1 MKKLLLFL
9 AILFV
14 PNLARAQTNLHANLT
29 TAGTST
35 SYTATSGLCMNL
47 SSNIGSATID
57 LDGTWAGTV
66 SFYGAVSGNPLVA
79 ISSVQNS
86 ASLTTQAS
94 SSTANGA
101 WQFSVGAYSQ
111 ICAIF
116 TTATSGTVV
125 TTIQTATPS
134 ARGNGGGG
142 GAPSGAA
149 GGDLG
154 STYPN
159 PTVVATHLASAL
171 PVAQGGTGLATQT
184 SNVIYKGN
192 GTGGEQISS
201 ATDDG
206 SSFAVTEVIS
216 STVGFNAISDGVH
229 GGYTN
234 LYGNTANYPVT
245 GSTAGFMGPNL
256 ASFTGYA
263 LQLQSAAPAANSMI
277 CTGAPTSSVSQATY
291 CVSVS
296 NFTLITPSITTS
308 AVLTRN
314 SIGVT
319 ATDGFQLTNT
329 TAATNVLNQDSPAIH
344 YTGQGWNS
352 GGSATQTYDWQEYL
366 LANTDFTQIGW
377 ASQVAGGGYT
387 VRATLDNAGLFQTAS
402 LLATGIVDGKSPVIV
417 TTGTT
422 GTPGATYNHSYTFN
436 EEATAGTGVT
446 YTLPTAAAGKQY
458 CVANAYNGSAA
469 NTGVLTVATSASGQF
484 IIFTDGTLSA
494 TGGNITSG
502 GAAGDAA
509 CLVGVD
515 ATHWYLYV
523 QAGTWTKH

>member
-86 ASLTTQAS
+86 ASSTTQAS

-134 ARGNGGGG
+134 ARGNGGGGG

-192 GTGGEQISS
+192 GTGVEQISS

-229 GGYTN
+229 AGYTN
-234 LYGNTANYPVT
+234 LYGNTANYPVS
-245 GSTAGFMGPNL
+245 GSTAGLMGPSTS
-256 ASFTGYA
+256 SFTGYA
-263 LQLQSAAPAANSMI
+263 LQFSSTGPAAAGVFHI
-277 CTGAPTSSVSQATY
+277 GAPSSAVSQITY
-291 CVSVS
+291 SPVVSADL
-296 NFTLITPSITTS
+296 NITTS
-308 AVLTRN
+308 SCTNQFITAISATGTGTCTTDTLASAQHANQGTTTTVLHGN
-314 SIGVT
+314 GAGNPAFGSIVAADIT
-319 ATDGFQLTNT
+319 NATITGTQLAASLALT
-329 TAATNVLNQDSPAIH
+329 TPNIGAATG
-344 YTGQGWNS
+344 T
-352 GGSATQTYDWQEYL
+352 
-366 LANTDFTQIGW
+366 
-377 ASQVAGGGYT
+377 
-387 VRATLDNAGLFQTAS
+387 S
-402 LLATGIVDGKSPVIV
+402 LLATGLVDGTAPVIV

-509 CLVGVD
+509 CVVGVD